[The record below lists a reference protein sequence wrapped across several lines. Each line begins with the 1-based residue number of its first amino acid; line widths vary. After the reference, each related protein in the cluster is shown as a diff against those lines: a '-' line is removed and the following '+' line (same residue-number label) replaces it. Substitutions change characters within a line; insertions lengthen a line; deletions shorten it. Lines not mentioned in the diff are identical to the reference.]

1 MNASIDLLLDKAGLA
16 DAQVL
21 DFREGARE
29 VFDIRCVQML
39 DAEGVASLS
48 TDVLY
53 VADNAAL
60 TYLAG
65 CLDGMS
71 VAFAGDMPAAK
82 AFAPVEKCR
91 VFCVPEFAS
100 AGDLLNTL
108 VAAQRAVDG
117 FDERLMWA
125 SVGESPLE
133 TMLQVMADELHEA
146 IVATDV
152 DDVLVAFAAPDGMK
166 VSDPAIR
173 RIVDNGCVISDA
185 MLDDSLLAQVI
196 DEAAYDDMALIEMPD
211 EGRKYLTVMV
221 RRGEEHVCQLLM
233 GDEGGA
239 FTPCTQDLLLRFRL
253 VLERIAQQGL
263 RLGGLPSPE
272 NNSCVRRLLDH
283 IYVREEV
290 LDGYL
295 RKRGW
300 HFEDEYYCIMVQ
312 TSGKDAQMVR
322 QMLLRQIRSGAL
334 HGSVVLSYE
343 DEIACVVNG
352 AVLPYDRAFLLESLG
367 SIAKRF
373 PARFGV
379 SNVFHDF
386 RETKRYYDTCRLA
399 LAYGELEEP
408 ERAVCLFEDY
418 APRHLEKVLFSR
430 SVNEALLDAHAYEI
444 QRYDNE
450 HGGEFLRTLLVYL
463 ECGQNKTLAAQEL
476 FIHRNTLVY
485 RIGVIEKMAGV
496 DLGALGAD
504 QLFHL
509 MYTCRYLL
517 SRK

>member
-1 MNASIDLLLDKAGLA
+1 M
-16 DAQVL
+16 
-21 DFREGARE
+21 
-29 VFDIRCVQML
+29 
-39 DAEGVASLS
+39 
-48 TDVLY
+48 
-53 VADNAAL
+53 
-60 TYLAG
+60 
-65 CLDGMS
+65 
-71 VAFAGDMPAAK
+71 
-82 AFAPVEKCR
+82 
-91 VFCVPEFAS
+91 
-100 AGDLLNTL
+100 
-108 VAAQRAVDG
+108 
-117 FDERLMWA
+117 
-125 SVGESPLE
+125 
-133 TMLQVMADELHEA
+133 
-146 IVATDV
+146 
-152 DDVLVAFAAPDGMK
+152 
-166 VSDPAIR
+166 
-173 RIVDNGCVISDA
+173 DNGCVISDA
-185 MLDDSLLAQVI
+185 LLDDSLLAQVI

-430 SVNEALLDAHAYEI
+430 SVNEALLDAHAA
-444 QRYDNE
+444 R
-450 HGGEFLRTLLVYL
+450 VP
-463 ECGQNKTLAAQEL
+463 
-476 FIHRNTLVY
+476 
-485 RIGVIEKMAGV
+485 GVWPEQDACRS
-496 DLGALGAD
+496 GALHSPQHARLPHRRDREDGRRGPGCARRGPALPPHVHVPVPPFAEVIKAGYLHRAICANLTKG
-504 QLFHL
+504 LFL
-509 MYTCRYLL
+509 FMVV
-517 SRK
+517 